1 MKLSHIGEDAL
12 LESIR
17 KSFTHHSRNIL
28 QGIGDDAAV
37 IKPSSKYLFVT
48 TDMMVEGIHF
58 NLRFITPY
66 QLGFK
71 LAAVNVSDM
80 YAMGCTPRY
89 LLLNI
94 GLHKNTTR
102 VFIKRFFTGIRDA
115 LLQYNCT
122 LIGGDLSSVRK
133 DISLSAVLIGDG
145 KKVLSRK
152 GAQPGEKIYVT
163 GFLGDSACG
172 LELLKMM
179 KKPVPITYSNMTLIK
194 SFKGLSRKIL
204 KPLLKRHLLPDLKK
218 PTPFM
223 KHATSMMDISDGL
236 LIDLSRLC
244 NESKVGAKIYREKIP
259 ISSELRKASIK
270 LGLSYQ
276 KLALTGGE
284 DYELLFTAPRAK
296 KIKAYHI
303 GDIVE
308 SERVLIDK
316 NGTENAFTL
325 EGYQHFL

>member
-1 MKLSHIGEDAL
+1 MKLSQTGEQAL

-17 KSFTHHSRNIL
+17 KSFTRRSPRIL
-28 QGIGDDAAV
+28 HGIGDDAAV
-37 IKPSSKYLFVT
+37 LKPSSGYLFVT
-48 TDMMVEGIHF
+48 TDMMVEGVHF

-71 LAAVNVSDM
+71 LVAVNVSDM

-94 GLHKNTTR
+94 GLHKKTTQT
-102 VFIKRFFTGIRDA
+102 FIRRFFRGIQDA
-115 LLQYNCT
+115 LLTYNCT
-122 LIGGDLSSVRK
+122 LIGGDLSSVPK

-145 KKVLSRK
+145 KKALSRK

-172 LELLKMM
+172 LELLKRM
-179 KKPVPITYSNMTLIK
+179 KKPVPIPCSNMPDIK
-194 SFKGLSRKIL
+194 SFKGLSGKIL
-204 KPLLKRHLLPDLKK
+204 HPLLKRHLLPILKK
-218 PTPFM
+218 PTSFM

-244 NESKVGAKIYREKIP
+244 EESKVGSKIYSDKIP
-259 ISSELRKASIK
+259 VSSELRKASKK

-276 KLALTGGE
+276 KLALAGGE
-284 DYELLFTAPRAK
+284 DYELLFTAPKSK

-303 GDIVE
+303 GEIVE
-308 SERVLIDK
+308 SGKVLIGK
-316 NGTENAFTL
+316 NGTETPFSL